1 MKAQELKMSI
11 KRKNTG
17 DIKKEQDIELER
29 IRAEKTRL
37 KSQNLSKVIE
47 DLKKQNRALEQSLSQ
62 EQERRNRLLSQYD
75 EIMDKYRQ
83 NLEDCKRLHESM
95 KENNRKHE
103 IDIKTLNE
111 ALTISHNEGVVLES
125 KNRQLSSELAK
136 HKEIISRL
144 ERQLHSLNESIS
156 IMNKEIDD
164 LKIAK
169 ANEVKALS
177 DDLNEAQLQIT
188 AILNEKS
195 LLQKEADKLH
205 AEKSKWVALDLTKE
219 VNRLGEQFKESEI
232 QRRYLQDELAAAHRQ
247 WKLEIETRI
256 LSEGA
261 ANPVRK

>member
-1 MKAQELKMSI
+1 MNYFPFRITELENALKAQDLKMNI

-17 DIKKEQDIELER
+17 DVKKEQDIELER

-47 DLKKQNRALEQSLSQ
+47 DLKKQNRALEQSLAQ

-75 EIMDKYRQ
+75 EMMDKYRQ

-103 IDIKTLNE
+103 VDIKTLNE
-111 ALTISHNEGVVLES
+111 ALTISHNEGVGLDS
-125 KNRQLSSELAK
+125 RNRQLNNELAK
-136 HKEIISRL
+136 HKETIARL
-144 ERQLHSLNESIS
+144 ERQLHALNESIS

-169 ANEVKALS
+169 ANEIKSLS

-188 AILNEKS
+188 AIQNENS
-195 LLQKEADKLH
+195 LIQKETEKLQ
-205 AEKSKWVALDLTKE
+205 AEMSKWVALEL
-219 VNRLGEQFKESEI
+219 VN
-232 QRRYLQDELAAAHRQ
+232 
-247 WKLEIETRI
+247 
-256 LSEGA
+256 
-261 ANPVRK
+261 